1 MQNIYVKTYFP
12 KQKFFTTTPSIILAF
27 LLIFGILVIAPPKA
41 EAVNILSAVTP
52 AAAATLLTGSNL
64 TVVANSAAV
73 YGTATPIKQFDS
85 VNLGGS
91 RTLANAGI
99 YLNSAG
105 KVGWSMEVLCKA
117 TLKLTL
123 FTLPLEKLGKL
134 IGSIG

>member
-12 KQKFFTTTPSIILAF
+12 KQKFFITTTSIILAF

-41 EAVNILSAVTP
+41 EAVNILTAVTP

-64 TVVANSAAV
+64 TVVPNSVVV
-73 YGTATPIKQFDS
+73 YGAGTQPKQFDS

-99 YLNSAG
+99 YLNS
-105 KVGWSMEVLCKA
+105 S
-117 TLKLTL
+117 
-123 FTLPLEKLGKL
+123 
-134 IGSIG
+134 